1 MASGYKAGQMVRPA
15 GRPLVR
21 SVIDL
26 DLVPALWG
34 LPRATLSLSS
44 SSKRGLWWP
53 FSSVKV
59 TLRFCPGR
67 PSLALSTGH
76 SLLAGVHGSLLATG
90 L

>member
-26 DLVPALWG
+26 DLVPAL
-34 LPRATLSLSS
+34 PRATLSSSS

-76 SLLAGVHGSLLATG
+76 SLLAGVHGSLLAMG